1 MNRLHS
7 THEKDELVRVLVKET
22 DGNNPL
28 EEPNNRWKVDI
39 KPNLQEVRFCKNVS
53 EYELN

>member
-28 EEPNNRWKVDI
+28 EEPNNMWKVDI
-39 KPNLQEVRFCKNVS
+39 KPNLQEIGFRKNV
-53 EYELN
+53 